1 MKRILL
7 IFALMLSIIPSLSFG
22 ASDNVYVIEISGEV
36 NPGMLNY
43 VRENI
48 EDANNK
54 NADLILFEVDTLG
67 GRIDS
72 AEKISQEILKSKEK
86 SPRTKNAVLLIMNKV
101 SISSSQWSKT
111 IFLEAIQKM
120 MLLLINVNLIS
131 PNKYHAHLYQW

>member
-54 NADLILFEVDTLG
+54 KFDALLIYRVDRLGRSTLV
-67 GRIDS
+67 
-72 AEKISQEILKSKEK
+72 IL
-86 SPRTKNAVLLIMNKV
+86 NAV
-101 SISSSQWSKT
+101 
-111 IFLEAIQKM
+111 
-120 MLLLINVNLIS
+120 
-131 PNKYHAHLYQW
+131 AHLEELGVDVRSMTELFDSSHIVI

>member
-54 NADLILFEVDTLG
+54 NADLILFEVDTLDQLV
-67 GRIDS
+67 IV
-72 AEKISQEILKSKEK
+72 K
-86 SPRTKNAVLLIMNKV
+86 KNN
-101 SISSSQWSKT
+101 
-111 IFLEAIQKM
+111 
-120 MLLLINVNLIS
+120 
-131 PNKYHAHLYQW
+131 

>member
-72 AEKISQEILKSKEK
+72 AEKISQEILKSKVK
-86 SPRTKNAVLLIMNKV
+86 TASYVNTKAESAGVLL
-101 SISSSQWSKT
+101 SISANSLYMAPASTIGSAEPIPNTEKT
-111 IFLEAIQKM
+111 LSYWKS
-120 MLLLINVNLIS
+120 LL
-131 PNKYHAHLYQW
+131 

>member
-48 EDANNK
+48 EDANMLEKFYINK
-54 NADLILFEVDTLG
+54 YDTFNNGYNSTIG
-67 GRIDS
+67 GNGTTGNRS
-72 AEKISQEILKSKEK
+72 VTEKTIKYKE
-86 SPRTKNAVLLIMNKV
+86 
-101 SISSSQWSKT
+101 SISVN
-111 IFLEAIQKM
+111 IDLE
-120 MLLLINVNLIS
+120 
-131 PNKYHAHLYQW
+131 